1 MLQERELNRLNTTLD
16 YPEDILQWAT
26 AAYGSRL
33 AIVTSFQ
40 LTGIVTMH
48 MLHQMGALVD
58 VVTLDTGLLF
68 PQTYDLMARL
78 QDRLNF
84 NLIRIRPKLT
94 VEQQAAQYGEALW
107 SRDPDAC
114 CRMRKV
120 IPLDEAL
127 IGYDAWIAG
136 LRRDQSKARSTLPAI
151 SWDAR
156 NEKVKI
162 APLIDWTE
170 EMCWTY
176 IHAYELPYNPLH
188 EQGYPSIG
196 CWPCTKAALDTDD
209 SRSGRWVSH
218 NKTECGIHL

>member
-16 YPEDILQWAT
+16 YPEDILQWAA

-68 PQTYDLMARL
+68 PETYDLMGRL

-84 NLIRIRPKLT
+84 NLIRITPKLT

-136 LRRDQSKARSTLPAI
+136 LRRDQSQARSTLQAI

-170 EMCWTY
+170 DMCWTY
-176 IHAYELPYNPLH
+176 IHAYDLPYNPLH

-196 CWPCTKAALDTDD
+196 CWPCTKAALDADD

>member
-1 MLQERELNRLNTTLD
+1 MLQERELNTLNTTLD
-16 YPEDILQWAT
+16 YPEDILQWAV
-26 AAYGSRL
+26 AAYGSKL
-33 AIVTSFQ
+33 AVVTSFQ

-68 PQTYDLMARL
+68 PETYELMDRL
-78 QDRLNF
+78 QERLNF
-84 NLIRIRPKLT
+84 NLIRIQPKLT
-94 VEQQAAQYGEALW
+94 VEQQATQYGEVLW

-136 LRRDQSKARSTLPAI
+136 LRRDQSKTRSTLKTIA
-151 SWDAR
+151 WDAR
-156 NEKVKI
+156 HEKIKI

-196 CWPCTKAALDTDD
+196 CWPCTKAAANAED
-209 SRSGRWVSH
+209 SRSGRWVNH